1 MDLRKELGA
10 LDRLLNEVYQYA
22 DSAEKTPELLHALRN
37 LSHVS
42 GLLADVFIRSTG
54 PVRLLDTNDSHP
66 RAS

>member
-10 LDRLLNEVYQYA
+10 LDRLLNEVY
-22 DSAEKTPELLHALRN
+22 SHSESPERTSELLHALRN

-42 GLLADVFIRSTG
+42 GLLADVLGSSASL
-54 PVRLLDTNDSHP
+54 RLLEAEDSQP